1 MCVLAG
7 NYIVRTGSGLDMSG
21 FFWVASITM
30 ASIAFAF
37 VGLPLLTSGKRIS
50 ILVTAIA
57 VPLFAG
63 GLYWTLG
70 TPAAAGKIPLSGEA
84 TPTTRNSSSKS
95 AEQVGSVAS
104 MVEGL
109 AARLEMNPED
119 GASWLLL
126 AKSYKHLGQIPD
138 AIAAY
143 ARAAALGKTDPD
155 LAALSGIQIPIN
167 Q

>member
-1 MCVLAG
+1 MCLLAG
-7 NYIVRTGSGLDMSG
+7 NKVARTAPGLDMSG

-30 ASIAFAF
+30 AIVAFAF
-37 VGLPLLTSGKRIS
+37 
-50 ILVTAIA
+50 
-57 VPLFAG
+57 
-63 GLYWTLG
+63 
-70 TPAAAGKIPLSGEA
+70 
-84 TPTTRNSSSKS
+84 
-95 AEQVGSVAS
+95 

-109 AARLEMNPED
+109 AIRLEENPED

-143 ARAAALGKTDPD
+143 AKAAALGKTDPD
-155 LAALSGIQIPIN
+155 LAALSGIQTPIN

>member
-1 MCVLAG
+1 
-7 NYIVRTGSGLDMSG
+7 MSG

-37 VGLPLLTSGKRIS
+37 VGLPLLTSGKRTS

-70 TPAAAGKIPLSGEA
+70 TPAAAGGIPSSGKA
-84 TPTTRNSSSKS
+84 TPMTRNSSSQS
-95 AEQVGSVAS
+95 TGQQVGSVAS

-109 AARLEMNPED
+109 AGRLETNPED

-143 ARAAALGKTDPD
+143 AKAAVLGKTDPD
-155 LAALSGIQIPIN
+155 LAALSGIQTPIN

>member
-1 MCVLAG
+1 M
-7 NYIVRTGSGLDMSG
+7 SGL
-21 FFWVASITM
+21 FWVAGITM

-37 VGLPLLTSGKRIS
+37 VGLPLLTNGKRTS

-57 VPLFAG
+57 MPLFAG

-70 TPAAAGKIPLSGEA
+70 TPAAAGGIPSSGEA
-84 TPTTRNSSSKS
+84 TQMTGSSSS
-95 AEQVGSVAS
+95 QSTGQQVDSVAS

-109 AARLEMNPED
+109 AARLETNPQD

-126 AKSYKHLGQIPD
+126 AKSYRHLGQIPD

-143 ARAAALGKTDPD
+143 AKAAALGKTDPD
-155 LAALSGIQIPIN
+155 LAALSGIQTPIN

>member
-1 MCVLAG
+1 
-7 NYIVRTGSGLDMSG
+7 MSV

-37 VGLPLLTSGKRIS
+37 VGLPLLTSGKRTS

-70 TPAAAGKIPLSGEA
+70 TPAAAGGIPSSGEA
-84 TPTTRNSSSKS
+84 TPMMRNSSSKS
-95 AEQVGSVAS
+95 TEQVGSVAS

-109 AARLEMNPED
+109 AARLETNPED

-143 ARAAALGKTDPD
+143 AKAAALGKTDPD
-155 LAALSGIQIPIN
+155 LAALSGIQTPIN

>member
-1 MCVLAG
+1 
-7 NYIVRTGSGLDMSG
+7 MSG
-21 FFWVASITM
+21 FFWVATITM
-30 ASIAFAF
+30 ASVAFAF
-37 VGLPLLTSGKRIS
+37 VGLPLLTNDRRTSV
-50 ILVTAIA
+50 LVTAIA
-57 VPLFAG
+57 VPFFAG

-70 TPAAAGKIPLSGEA
+70 TPAAAGGVPSSDEA
-84 TPTTRNSSSKS
+84 TQMTLNSSSKS
-95 AEQVGSVAS
+95 TEQQVGSVSS

-109 AARLEMNPED
+109 AARLETNPED

-143 ARAAALGKTDPD
+143 AKAAALGKTDPD
-155 LAALSGIQIPIN
+155 LAALSGIQTPIN

>member
-1 MCVLAG
+1 
-7 NYIVRTGSGLDMSG
+7 MSG

-37 VGLPLLTSGKRIS
+37 VGLPLLANDRRTSV
-50 ILVTAIA
+50 LVTAIA
-57 VPLFAG
+57 VPVFAG

-70 TPAAAGKIPLSGEA
+70 TPAAAGGIPSSNEA
-84 TPTTRNSSSKS
+84 TQMTRNSSSTS
-95 AEQVGSVAS
+95 AAQQVGSVAD

-109 AARLEMNPED
+109 AARLETNPED

-143 ARAAALGKTDPD
+143 AKAAALGKTDPD
-155 LAALSGIQIPIN
+155 LAALSGIQTPIN

>member
-1 MCVLAG
+1 
-7 NYIVRTGSGLDMSG
+7 MSG
-21 FFWVASITM
+21 FFWVATITM
-30 ASIAFAF
+30 ASVAFAF
-37 VGLPLLTSGKRIS
+37 VGLPLLSNDRRKS
-50 ILVTAIA
+50 VLVTAIA
-57 VPLFAG
+57 VPVFAG

-70 TPAAAGKIPLSGEA
+70 TPAAAGGIPSSDEA
-84 TPTTRNSSSKS
+84 TQITRTSSSTS
-95 AEQVGSVAS
+95 TGQQVGSVAS

-109 AARLEMNPED
+109 AARLETNPED

-143 ARAAALGKTDPD
+143 SRAAALGNTDPV
-155 LAALSGIQIPIN
+155 LAALSGIQTPIN